1 MAGGTTMY
9 GTVARMKIKPGMEAE
24 MKAFGQQWTEQR
36 KGQVKGAIGGY
47 IYQLDA
53 DPTTMI
59 MAVVFED
66 KASYHANAQDP
77 AQRAEYQPLR
87 ALLTEHPGWEDGE
100 SIGTSRAA

>member
-1 MAGGTTMY
+1 MY
-9 GTVARMKIKPGMEAE
+9 GTVAHMKIKPGMEADME
-24 MKAFGQQWTEQR
+24 AFGRQWTEQR

-47 IYQLDA
+47 IYRLDA

-77 AQRAEYQPLR
+77 AQHADYQRLR
-87 ALLTEHPGWEDGE
+87 AILTEDPIWEDGE
-100 SIGTSRAA
+100 IIETL